1 MEDLIDLKQ
10 VRTLESYIHDF
21 DILWNKAGIGE
32 RQTLVIFL
40 EGLELEIKNI
50 VKMFEPEDLRQA
62 SNLARLHANTLTHRQ
77 TSVYLL
83 KHSVSTT
90 SHSLPPKTIQQPNT
104 TTTNFPSTT
113 NLPKSNP
120 TSWPNNTT
128 PNSFNKTF
136 IKPTK
141 SIKPRSLKNVE

>member
-1 MEDLIDLKQ
+1 MKDLIDLKQ

-21 DILWNKAGIGE
+21 DVLWNKAGIRE
-32 RQTLVIFL
+32 RQALIIFL
-40 EGLELEIKNI
+40 EGLELEIKNTL
-50 VKMFEPEDLRQA
+50 KMFEPKDLRQA
-62 SNLARLHANTLTHRQ
+62 YNLARLHANTLTHRQ

-83 KHSVSTT
+83 KHSVSIT

-104 TTTNFPSTT
+104 TTTN
-113 NLPKSNP
+113 LPKSNP
-120 TSWPNNTT
+120 TYWPNNTT

-141 SIKPRSLKNVE
+141 SIKKTRSLKKID